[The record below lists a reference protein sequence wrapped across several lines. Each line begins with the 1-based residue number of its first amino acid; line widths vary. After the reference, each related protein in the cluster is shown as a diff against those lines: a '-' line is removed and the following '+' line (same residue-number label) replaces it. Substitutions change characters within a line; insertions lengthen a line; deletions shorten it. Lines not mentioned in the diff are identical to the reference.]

1 MSTQSD
7 SLRTTTQDLHRFW
20 FDISTTD
27 QWYAI
32 MRECRVWFGANW
44 RSMSKVKRKLSH
56 LRTYGSRSRTV
67 PVWFEVPD
75 PRFATW
81 VSVKMSLQI
90 QSDAKYQAAK

>member
-1 MSTQSD
+1 MN
-7 SLRTTTQDLHRFW
+7 TTEMHRFW
-20 FDISTTD
+20 FHLTELD

-32 MRECRVWFGANW
+32 MRECRVWFGPKW
-44 RSMSKVKRKLSH
+44 RSMSKVKRKLGQV
-56 LRTYGSRSRTV
+56 RAYGSRSTTV

-81 VSVKMSLQI
+81 VSVKMSLQV